1 MNVWRIPQSLQSAS
15 YGPVR
20 LGRSIGMT
28 TCFSRLFSVT
38 SAPPRETNDPGLQ
51 ESVRFVRFLGL
62 LLIRSD
68 E

>member
-1 MNVWRIPQSLQSAS
+1 MAAR
-15 YGPVR
+15 
-20 LGRSIGMT
+20 
-28 TCFSRLFSVT
+28 FSRLFSAT
-38 SAPPRETNDPGLQ
+38 AAPARETHDRGLQ